1 MARNK
6 WTRLR
11 KCKNGTDVVDYVNSI
26 ISGKKKAC
34 KPLRAACERFSN
46 DLENPAWDFRI
57 QDAEFII
64 RFIETC
70 IAHKE
75 GERLDGTPLLG
86 QPFILEPWEKF
97 IIYNLLGFLK
107 RAPMSVDSKRR
118 SFLFRGKMEKR
129 RLSLLLHW
137 GLRYW
142 SVLPGHGY

>member
-46 DLENPAWDFRI
+46 DLDNPAWDFRI

-86 QPFILEPWEKF
+86 QPFILEPREKF
-97 IIYNLLGFLK
+97 IIDNLLLTLGLTLGLTSKK
-107 RAPMSVDSKRR
+107 RNA
-118 SFLFRGKMEKR
+118 LN
-129 RLSLLLHW
+129 
-137 GLRYW
+137 GLTFGLTFSQQKKPRK
-142 SVLPGHGY
+142 PTKTT

>member
-6 WTRLR
+6 WARLR

-46 DLENPAWDFRI
+46 DLDNPAWDFRI

-97 IIYNLLGFLK
+97 IIYNLLGFFK
-107 RAPMSVDSKRR
+107 AGTNERR
-118 SFLFRGKMEKR
+118 FKEAFIFVPRKNGKTPFIAA
-129 RLSLLLHW
+129 LAL
-137 GLRYW
+137 GLA
-142 SVLPGHGY
+142 